1 MDQPDISN
9 LITVQQAISIVDS
22 AAIQSRC
29 VRVGMEEALWL
40 YLAGDLASDRDAPPF
55 DKSLMDGFAV
65 RADDLTEIP
74 RELAIVETIAAGGA
88 AQAVL
93 RTGQAM
99 GIMTGAPLPPGAD
112 TIVPV
117 EATEM
122 SPDSRRVRILE
133 SIAVGRNIARR
144 GCDVKSGAVVLKA
157 GMCIGPAQIA
167 VAASIGAVKLPVFA
181 PASVGVLGT
190 GDELVRPDQSPGES
204 QIRSCNNA
212 MLMALLRRFPC
223 LAMDLGIVWD
233 DPAAI
238 EEKIKQGL
246 SHDVLLITG
255 GMSMGERDFVPGIL
269 RKLGG
274 ELKITK
280 LRIKPGKPFVFA
292 EMPGGK
298 FVFGLPGNPVSAFV
312 CTFRLVSRLLMR
324 MAGGPAEQRLA
335 VAPLALPLDVNG
347 PREFYQPAIFD
358 GRELHPLKWIG
369 SADVFTL
376 GRANSLMI
384 RPENQPALPAGSA
397 MEFLEI

>member
-22 AAIQSRC
+22 AAIQSRR
-29 VRVGMEEALWL
+29 VRVEMEQALGF
-40 YLAGDLASDRDAPPF
+40 YLAEDLASDRDAPPF
-55 DKSLMDGFAV
+55 DKSLMDGYAV
-65 RADDLTEIP
+65 RSADLRTIP
-74 RELAIVETIAAGGA
+74 CELAIVETIAAG
-88 AQAVL
+88 QASQTIL
-93 RTGQAM
+93 EPGQAM
-99 GIMTGAPLPPGAD
+99 AIMTGAPLPAGAD
-112 TIVPV
+112 TVVPV
-117 EATEM
+117 EATEI
-122 SPDSRRVRILE
+122 SSDSHQVLIRE
-133 SIAVGRNIARR
+133 NIAAGRNIARR
-144 GCDVKSGAVVLKA
+144 GCDVNGGSVVLKA
-157 GMCIGPAQIA
+157 QMRIGPAQIA
-167 VAASIGAVKLPVFA
+167 VAASIGAVNLPVFA
-181 PASVGVLGT
+181 PASVAVLGT

-223 LAMDLGIVWD
+223 RAIDLGLVWD
-233 DPAAI
+233 DPQAI

-324 MAGGPAEQRLA
+324 MAGGPPEQRLA
-335 VAPLALPLDVNG
+335 VAPLALPLDANG

-358 GRELHPLKWIG
+358 GKELHPLKWIG

-384 RPENQPALPAGSA
+384 RPENQPALPVGFA